1 MYGIIGSLVGSGL
14 SAASNI
20 FTNIQNQKNFN
31 TNRNDVL
38 KNNFAANTMLQNYMN
53 GNNLLSGMTNNISIN
68 SPFGKLNMPNPFLQ
82 SDLLNPFLAL
92 NSQKLQEKSMKL
104 NEEQFKF
111 SQYVTENS
119 AQIKSKDY
127 EKAGFSPLLA
137 VGGGAAYSPVSTGS
151 SGATSSK
158 SQSAMQ
164 NSVTQ
169 SPMNFLLNTGLAKE
183 LAEIDVLKAQKGK
196 INAETQT
203 ELTRPSNINADT
215 KLKGVQTA
223 KVNKEVSYI
232 QEQITTELER
242 QKLTKAQTSYYN
254 TQVNQ
259 LMYNYQKSF
268 ENGVRTTDDLPFYF
282 NEIGKIIETM
292 GIDPNSDLGVYLQ
305 GATFA
310 LLTLAGNQ
318 IKSPKYTR
326 K

>member
-1 MYGIIGSLVGSGL
+1 MFGMIGSLVGAGL
-14 SAASNI
+14 SAYSNYQ
-20 FTNIQNQKNFN
+20 TNKQNQQNFN
-31 TNRNDVL
+31 LNRQDVR
-38 KNNFAANTMLQNYMN
+38 NNNATANQILQNFNN
-53 GNNLLSGMTNNISIN
+53 GNDLLSGMFDSHNIKT
-68 SPFGKLNMPNPFLQ
+68 PLGNMTVYPHLQ
-82 SDLLNPFLAL
+82 NDMLNPFLAL
-92 NSQKLQEKSMKL
+92 NSQKLQQKSMKL
-104 NEEQFKF
+104 NEDQFRYSK
-111 SQYVTENS
+111 YVTENS

-137 VGGGAAYSPVSTGS
+137 VGGGASYSPVSTGS

-164 NSVTQ
+164 NANTQ
-169 SPMNFLLNTGLAKE
+169 TAMNFALNTGLAKE
-183 LAEIDVLKAQKGK
+183 MAEIDVLKAQKSK
-196 INAETQT
+196 LNAETQT
-203 ELTRPSNINADT
+203 ELTRPSNVEADT
-215 KLKGVQTA
+215 KLKGVQSA
-223 KVNKEVSYI
+223 KVSKEVNYI

-259 LMYNYQKSF
+259 LLYNYQKSF
-268 ENGVRTTDDLPFYF
+268 QHGVRTTDELPFYF

-310 LLTLAGNQ
+310 LLTLAGNK
-318 IKSPKYTR
+318 IKGSFSR